1 MGTWKHRLTEIDE
14 AKATALCAE
23 CGPTFIRLVSR
34 GAGKSKTWRCGT
46 GIQKRR
52 IIANERKRRPWIFHK
67 KDTCENPDCTATI
80 EHSCQLDVDHIDGDN
95 SNNDPSNFMTLCANC
110 HRLKTYRNKDW
121 QK

>member
-1 MGTWKHRLTEIDE
+1 MIETEYAWSAGFMDGEGYTGLTKD
-14 AKATALCAE
+14 
-23 CGPTFIRLVSR
+23 GYPYV
-34 GAGKSKTWRCGT
+34 
-46 GIQKRR
+46 
-52 IIANERKRRPWIFHK
+52 RPWIFHK